1 MSAIPPTPIASVLQS
16 GTAQVEAARESDAV
30 RNADTQRARGLT
42 SGPDAI
48 LEVEGTDTDDTQVHT
63 DSGGLGSQGRE
74 DSGPAEE
81 DNAADPP
88 ASDQGITTDAEGRP
102 HIDLSA

>member
-1 MSAIPPTPIASVLQS
+1 MSAIPPSPIASVLQS
-16 GTAQVEAARESDAV
+16 GTAQAEQARKTDADK
-30 RNADTQRARGLT
+30 NAELGRAKALT
-42 SGPDAI
+42 AGPDAI

-74 DSGPAEE
+74 DAPPEDENPATE
-81 DNAADPP
+81 DAVHG
-88 ASDQGITTDAEGRP
+88 GITTDDEGRP